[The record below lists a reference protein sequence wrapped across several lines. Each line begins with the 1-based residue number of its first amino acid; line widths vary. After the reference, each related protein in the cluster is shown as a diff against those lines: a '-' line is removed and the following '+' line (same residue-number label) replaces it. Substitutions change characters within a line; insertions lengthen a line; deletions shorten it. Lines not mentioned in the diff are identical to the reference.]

1 MSTIDIASLLKRYNP
16 ELYQK
21 KNASAVDTSKL
32 ASGSYTSATEYMLDK
47 YRGDQNFNA
56 SMYHDA
62 AKLGA
67 QEMYLSLI
75 AANAGKRLDDKFY
88 DSKYQTYESAM
99 LELYKNAADD
109 VVKTEY
115 FKDVFNPATNQWEQQ
130 SIGFFTEREK
140 IQYDLDQAYAL
151 RDQEMT
157 RQLEQY
163 RKDTMDG
170 WEQIGS
176 HTGAVVGE
184 LTEGL
189 TSAVAG
195 VLDIFGAL
203 GYAGIKAAA
212 GQEYFDQAF
221 VDYYAE
227 HGLLALDKET
237 FRAALDEHERKYTTF
252 RDIDGN
258 ITTAGTYFGGIANS
272 LGMMIPSMLL
282 AIPTGGTSLAF
293 LPQVTFYTSIFSN
306 NVYENAT
313 NANLIGSPAWVKITN
328 AFARA
333 GAEYLIEWSLG
344 KIMGNTLQNSLLG
357 FGGKGLP
364 KGLTEFN
371 RLSGWKYLFKSAGQ
385 EGLEEFL
392 QDLGTNLVDAFF
404 DLWDKGYAAEGL
416 NMQTLVDAFFAGF
429 LSSLVLSG
437 YHIGRNAARSARVN
451 RKAKKTGDYDHD
463 NGFGPGD
470 IVFETVVDGESKFQK
485 VGPLGKLYYSSILR
499 DFDEALKTLEKS
511 RMQGSAPD
519 IELAQEVYTGLSQ
532 MAQYFQGFD
541 KKRLLNCQRLL
552 NALSGE
558 EISVTSYMHGMQE
571 RLQVDD
577 AAVRQQKFVSDV
589 YEILRDM
596 PKSALPNMD
605 KLRSIAR
612 RVAPAEVIAVADKS
626 GTKKRRGRPRKADK
640 TSEKAPTGEA
650 LTEKLLAAQRRADEL
665 LGEKEEKTLE
675 ELARD
680 FNLVIVTD
688 GKEVDFDDDY
698 KTLAVPAAWLKN
710 YSRMPIWQTITQTQL
725 VRKLC
730 VQSPKTQGI
739 LLFFDR
745 RVRPVVEKYFKNS
758 GKKDTK
764 NLRRETVVMQFL
776 FNPIVYQEVLLG
788 ENGAIHEH
796 TNVLWAATEWTFP
809 TSCRRRLFRTFKEN
823 WGNKGSG
830 RTTVL

>member
-1 MSTIDIASLLKRYNP
+1 
-16 ELYQK
+16 
-21 KNASAVDTSKL
+21 
-32 ASGSYTSATEYMLDK
+32 
-47 YRGDQNFNA
+47 
-56 SMYHDA
+56 
-62 AKLGA
+62 
-67 QEMYLSLI
+67 
-75 AANAGKRLDDKFY
+75 
-88 DSKYQTYESAM
+88 
-99 LELYKNAADD
+99 
-109 VVKTEY
+109 
-115 FKDVFNPATNQWEQQ
+115 
-130 SIGFFTEREK
+130 
-140 IQYDLDQAYAL
+140 
-151 RDQEMT
+151 
-157 RQLEQY
+157 
-163 RKDTMDG
+163 
-170 WEQIGS
+170 
-176 HTGAVVGE
+176 
-184 LTEGL
+184 
-189 TSAVAG
+189 
-195 VLDIFGAL
+195 
-203 GYAGIKAAA
+203 
-212 GQEYFDQAF
+212 
-221 VDYYAE
+221 
-227 HGLLALDKET
+227 
-237 FRAALDEHERKYTTF
+237 
-252 RDIDGN
+252 
-258 ITTAGTYFGGIANS
+258 
-272 LGMMIPSMLL
+272 
-282 AIPTGGTSLAF
+282 
-293 LPQVTFYTSIFSN
+293 
-306 NVYENAT
+306 
-313 NANLIGSPAWVKITN
+313 
-328 AFARA
+328 
-333 GAEYLIEWSLG
+333 
-344 KIMGNTLQNSLLG
+344 
-357 FGGKGLP
+357 
-364 KGLTEFN
+364 
-371 RLSGWKYLFKSAGQ
+371 
-385 EGLEEFL
+385 
-392 QDLGTNLVDAFF
+392 DLGTNLVDAFF

-796 TNVLWAATEWTFP
+796 TNVLQVIFEHIYKELKEQSNKAIQRKALDDVYRQICETMALPTMKAVINFNYNPTTISATRILNDKQKEFLQQFQ
-809 TSCRRRLFRTFKEN
+809 RRKQTISLGVQTGQSSDYSRLLSDLIDDSDFTEEEKAFILRVKNNEPGVTDRE
-823 WGNKGSG
+823 
-830 RTTVL
+830 RLIVQAML